1 VRTLRNV
8 FRRKARA
15 FLTIFGIAIGVFA
28 LVVMGSMAEKITL
41 LVDGGTTY
49 YKDKVSVAPKGGN
62 SFTITPMSTN
72 DLRRLEQVPGA
83 ARASANVYMTLSDDM
98 SAVNFGPPA
107 SITSDD
113 GRSEGYESFVLT
125 AAQGRKLKS
134 GDHRVAVIGADLVT
148 KLNATVGSTIK
159 VRKKNFTVIGVYA
172 KTLTTPDSTV
182 FIPWKDAQ
190 AMYYDSLPSM
200 ARTGLD
206 KNTLATSIV
215 VYPKSG
221 EDPETLAKRINHDP
235 TITEVTAT
243 GPQAFQDQIAAS
255 TSTFTSIIFGIALIS
270 LLIGGLSVVNTM
282 TMAVSERT
290 REIGVR
296 KAIGASSGA
305 IMRQFIAEAAVM
317 GILAGA
323 IGLFAGWAV
332 VAGANAAGEAAGQV
346 IFLLT
351 QRLAIGSVLFAV
363 VLAVLAGL
371 YPAWYAS
378 GLNPVDA
385 LRYE

>member
-49 YKDKVSVAPKGGN
+49 YKDKVSVSPKVGN
-62 SFTITPMSTN
+62 AYTITPMDTGE
-72 DLRRLEQVPGA
+72 LRRLEQVPGA
-83 ARASANVYMTLSDDM
+83 ARASANIYMTLSDDL

-107 SITSDD
+107 SINADD

-125 AAQGRKLKS
+125 AAQGRKLAA
-134 GDHRVAVIGADLVT
+134 GDHDVVAIGSDLVK

-159 VRKKNFTVIGVYA
+159 IRKKKFTVIGVYA
-172 KTLTTPDSTV
+172 KTLTTPDNSVT
-182 FIPWKDAQ
+182 IPWKDAQ
-190 AMYYDSLPSM
+190 AMYFDTLPSI
-200 ARTGLD
+200 ARTGLKD
-206 KNTLATSIV
+206 TLATSIV

-235 TITEVTAT
+235 TITDVTAT

-305 IMRQFIAEAAVM
+305 IMRQFVAEAAVM
-317 GILAGA
+317 GIIAGA
-323 IGLFAGWAV
+323 VGLFAGWAL
-332 VAGANAAGEAAGQV
+332 VAVANGAGEASGQV

-351 QRLAIGSVLFAV
+351 ERLAIGSVLFAV
-363 VLAVLAGL
+363 VLAIVAGL
-371 YPAWYAS
+371 YPAWHAA
-378 GLNPVDA
+378 GLNPVEA

>member
-1 VRTLRNV
+1 MRTLRNV
-8 FRRKARA
+8 FRRKGRA

-49 YKDKVSVAPKGGN
+49 YKDKVTVSANGGN
-62 SFTITPMSTN
+62 SFTVTPMTTD
-72 DLRRLEQVPGA
+72 DLRKIEQVPGA
-83 ARASANVYMTLSDDM
+83 ARASANIYMTLTEDI
-98 SAVNFGPPA
+98 SAVNFGTPA
-107 SITSDD
+107 SINADD
-113 GRSEGYESFVLT
+113 DRSAGYETFVT
-125 AAQGRKLKS
+125 TIAQGRKLRP
-134 GDHRVAVIGADLVT
+134 GDHGKVVVGSDLVKT
-148 KLNATVGSTIK
+148 LNAQVGSVIK
-159 VRKKNFTVIGVYA
+159 IRKKKFEVVGVYN
-172 KTLTTPDSTV
+172 KTLTAPDNAV
-182 FIPWKDAQ
+182 VIPWPDAQ
-190 AMYYDSLPSM
+190 TMYYDSLPAV
-200 ARTGLD
+200 ARTGL
-206 KNTLATSIV
+206 NRNSLATSIV

-235 TITEVTAT
+235 TLTGLTAT
-243 GPQAFQDQIAAS
+243 GPRAFQDQVAAS
-255 TSTFTSIIFGIALIS
+255 TSTFTAIIFGIALIS

-317 GILAGA
+317 GILAGLA
-323 IGLFAGWAV
+323 GLFLGWAL
-332 VAGANAAGEAAGQV
+332 VAVANAAGEAGGQV

-351 QRLAIGSVLFAV
+351 DRLAIGSVLFAV
-363 VLAVLAGL
+363 VLAVVAGI
-371 YPAWYAS
+371 YPAWHAS
-378 GLNPVDA
+378 GLNPVEA